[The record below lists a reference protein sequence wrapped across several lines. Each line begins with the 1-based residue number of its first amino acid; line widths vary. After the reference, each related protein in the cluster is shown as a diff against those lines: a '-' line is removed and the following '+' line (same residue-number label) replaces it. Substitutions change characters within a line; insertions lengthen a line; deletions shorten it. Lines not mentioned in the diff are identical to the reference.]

1 MSCRFIFTCHV
12 FTQTLFELILLSDI
26 FQERCSNNCMCFV
39 VNTEYEPPSFKIAQ
53 IRFIAQCRI
62 IPSRLVMIKM
72 ITVLI
77 EFNYFC
83 LIRHCQQR
91 IKQFFVSVFCKGIP
105 YKRNLLIKS

>member
-1 MSCRFIFTCHV
+1 
-12 FTQTLFELILLSDI
+12 
-26 FQERCSNNCMCFV
+26 MCFV

-91 IKQFFVSVFCKGIP
+91 IKQFFVSVFLQ
-105 YKRNLLIKS
+105 RNTLQTEFADQILTCL